1 MSSPFV
7 HLHVHTSYSAL
18 ASTVHIEDL
27 FKKAKEY
34 GMSAVAMTDHGNLAG
49 VIDFMGEAKKAGIK
63 PIYGCDIYLK
73 LEGLPES
80 ERYPYSHLVLLA
92 MNKDGFQNLV
102 QLVSQSYLERKGDR
116 PLIDRKW
123 LEEKNHG
130 LICLSGG
137 LKGEIG
143 YHLLHNNEERAEESF
158 LWLKK
163 IFGDRFYAELQENN
177 LAEQTRINEWI
188 LERCKKYGVKPVA
201 TSDVHYLEKE
211 DALSQE
217 IFVLTQLGRTL
228 SDANKRSLCT
238 EFWLKDPETMV
249 DQFAFCPEALANT
262 LEIADRCD
270 VSFKFTDDKGRPI
283 YYLPNFQIPAGETAK
298 TPEEFLAVESRRG
311 LEWRFKQPSFQVN
324 KQRPDWPEL
333 EKRYRERL
341 EDEIGMIQKTGF
353 SGYFLIVS
361 DFILWAKGQKIPV
374 GPGRGSGAGS
384 IVAWALQIIDIDP
397 LPYNLLFERFINPE
411 RISMPD
417 FDVDFCMDRRGEV
430 IEYVRQKYGKDQVS
444 QIITFG
450 RLQTKAC
457 IRDVGRVLGMPYG
470 EVDQIAKLVPEQL
483 GISLSEALE
492 KEPKFAEMR
501 ANNPTV
507 DTLFHHALKLEGLTR
522 SFGKHA
528 GGVIITD
535 KPLTNYAPL
544 MMDEDGAVVVQ
555 YDKDAAEKVGLVKFD
570 FLGLK
575 TLTHIQRA
583 VDLVNEKRVKAGLPP
598 DFRIEDTGVDDAA
611 AYALIAKGDTNGVFQ
626 VESSGMAELCKKLG
640 PSNLEELTWINALYR
655 PGPLESGMVDDF
667 IERKHGRIEIEY
679 PVPQLEEVLKESL
692 GVIVYQEQVMR
703 AARVLAGYSLGEADL
718 LRRAM
723 GKKKPEEMA
732 KMKAGFVERAAKNKI
747 DPLKATEI
755 FDLIEK
761 FAGYGFNKSHATA
774 YAYVSYQT
782 AYLKAHHPAQ
792 FYAALLTTEM
802 SDTDRLAKYISDAKD
817 HNIDVLGP
825 DINESERLFNVVTDA
840 EGKERIRFGMEAI
853 KGCGEAVVNAIVEDR
868 VANGPFRSYPE
879 FCKRMA
885 AKKVNKKTLDVL
897 IRAGAFD
904 SLYPRQTKITR
915 QSLFKA
921 MENISAWAAKEYE
934 SSSIGQ
940 GGLFDAVF
948 SASGSGPMLRSAEPE
963 IPLLP
968 EWSHMEKLEAER
980 ELLGF
985 YVSGHPL
992 DPYRSLLKQVTTTS
1006 VEKIFEQAREG
1017 KLPKKED
1024 QPMDWK
1030 ARKAAQANEPQ
1041 LGGILVATKEITT
1054 KKGDKM
1060 AFLTLEDYGGKIEVI
1075 CFPKSY
1081 EKCKDSIR
1089 VGNVVV
1095 VRGQIEGT
1103 EGGAKILA
1111 SHIESLETASQEKIK
1126 NVKTVVFRLDPEV
1139 TSRDQLES
1147 LKQLCTKNSGACR
1160 GVIEYASLDGVR
1172 ARFQFPDDL
1181 TFSADYGFIQQVKEI
1196 FGRDVLGFQ

>member
-1 MSSPFV
+1 MSAKFV

-18 ASTVHIEDL
+18 ESTVHVEEL

-34 GMSAVAMTDHGNLAG
+34 GMPAVAMTDHGNLCG
-49 VIDFMGEAKKAGIK
+49 VIDFMDEAKKADVK
-63 PIYGCDIYLK
+63 PIYGCDLYLK
-73 LEGLPES
+73 LENPPEQM
-80 ERYPYSHLVLLA
+80 RFPYSRLVLLA
-92 MNKDGFQNLV
+92 MDREGFHNLV
-102 QLVSQSYLERKGDR
+102 QLVSRSYIEGRAQR
-116 PLIDRKW
+116 PLVQKSW
-123 LEEKNHG
+123 VEEHNKG

-143 YHLLHNNEERAEESF
+143 FHLLNNREDLAEAEF
-158 LWLKK
+158 GWLVKT
-163 IFGDRFYAELQENN
+163 FGDRFYAELQENN
-177 LAEQTRINEWI
+177 LAEQARVNEWM
-188 LERCKKYGVKPVA
+188 LERCRKLGVKPVA
-201 TSDVHYLEKE
+201 TADVHYLEKE
-211 DALSQE
+211 DAMSHE
-217 IFVLTQLGRTL
+217 IFVLTQLGRTV
-228 SDANKRSLCT
+228 SDENKRSLCT
-238 EFWLKDPETMV
+238 EFWLKDPATMEE
-249 DQFAFCPEALANT
+249 QFAYCPEALTNT
-262 LEIADRCD
+262 LEVAERCN
-270 VSFKFTDDKGRPI
+270 VSFKFTDEKGRPI
-283 YYLPNFQIPAGETAK
+283 YYLPNFQIPDGEAAG
-298 TPEEFLAVESRRG
+298 TPEEFLAIESERG
-311 LEWRFKQPSFQVN
+311 LKWRFAQPSFRKTVE
-324 KQRPDWPEL
+324 RSDWPEL
-333 EKRYRERL
+333 EKRYWGRL
-341 EDEIGMIQKTGF
+341 RDEIGMIQKTGF

-361 DFILWAKGQKIPV
+361 DFIRWAKGQGIPV

-384 IVAWALQIIDIDP
+384 TVAWALQIIDIDP

-483 GISLSEALE
+483 GITLAEALE
-492 KEPKFAEMR
+492 KEPKFDEMR
-501 ANNPTV
+501 AANPTV
-507 DTLFHHALKLEGLTR
+507 DKLFRHAFKLEGLTR

-544 MMDEDGAVVVQ
+544 MTDEDGAVVIQ

-575 TLTHIQRA
+575 TLTHIQTA
-583 VDLVNEKRVKAGLPP
+583 VDLVNEKRKRQGLGSN
-598 DFRIEDTGVDDAA
+598 FRIEDVGVEDEA
-611 AYALIAKGDTNGVFQ
+611 AYALIARGDNNGVFQ
-626 VESSGMAELCKKLG
+626 VESSGMADLCKKLG
-640 PSNLEELTWINALYR
+640 PANLEELTWINALYR

-667 IERKHGRIEIEY
+667 IDRKHGRVEIRY

-692 GVIVYQEQVMR
+692 GVIIYQEQVMR

-732 KMKAGFVERAAKNKI
+732 KMKAGFVERSGKNG
-747 DPLKATEI
+747 LSEAKATEI

-774 YAYVSYQT
+774 YAYVSFQT
-782 AYLKAHHPAQ
+782 AYLKAHYPAQ

-802 SDTDRLAKYISDAKD
+802 SDTDRLSKYIGDAKD
-817 HNIDVLGP
+817 HGLDVLGP
-825 DINESERLFNVVTDA
+825 DINQSDRLFNVVADSS
-840 EGKERIRFGMEAI
+840 GKETIRFGLEAI
-853 KGCGEAVVNAIVEDR
+853 KGCGAAAVSAVVEERNAS
-868 VANGPFRSYPE
+868 GPFLS
-879 FCKRMA
+879 FGDFAKRMA
-885 AKKVNKKTLDVL
+885 QKKVNKKIMETL

-904 SLYPRQTKITR
+904 SLYPDRAKVNRHT
-915 QSLFKA
+915 LFKSV
-921 MENISAWAAKEYE
+921 ESVSAWAAKEAE
-934 SSSIGQ
+934 TAALGQ
-940 GGLFDAVF
+940 GGLFDTVF
-948 SASGSGPMLRSAEPE
+948 STAGAGPSLKSPEPE
-963 IPLLP
+963 MAFHP
-968 EWSHMEKLEAER
+968 EWSHMERLEAER

-992 DPYRSLLKQVTTTS
+992 DPYKSLLRQVTTTN
-1006 VEKIFEQAREG
+1006 VGKIYEMAREG
-1017 KLPKKED
+1017 KLPKKEE

-1041 LGGILVATKEITT
+1041 IGGILTAFREIMT
-1054 KKGDKM
+1054 KKGDRM
-1060 AFLTLEDYGGKIEVI
+1060 AFATLEDFGGKIEIVV
-1075 CFPKSY
+1075 FPKSY

-1095 VRGQIEGT
+1095 VKGQIEGN
-1103 EGGAKILA
+1103 EQGAKVLA
-1111 SHIESLETASQEKIK
+1111 SNIESLEAASQERIK
-1126 NVKTVVFRLDPEV
+1126 TVKTIVFRLDPYS
-1139 TSRDQLES
+1139 TSKGQLEE
-1147 LKQLCTKNSGACR
+1147 LKKLCLKSKGPCR
-1160 GVIEYASLDGVR
+1160 GVIEYVAQDGVR

-1181 TFSADYGFIQQVKEI
+1181 TFSADYGFIQEVKEI

>member
-1 MSSPFV
+1 MP
-7 HLHVHTSYSAL
+7 
-18 ASTVHIEDL
+18 
-27 FKKAKEY
+27 
-34 GMSAVAMTDHGNLAG
+34 AVAMTDHGNLCG
-49 VIDFMGEAKKAGIK
+49 VIEFMNEAKKAGLK
-63 PIYGCDIYLK
+63 PIYGCDLYLK
-73 LEGLPES
+73 MENAPEQM
-80 ERYPYSHLVLLA
+80 RFPYTRLVLLA
-92 MNKDGFQNLV
+92 MNKEGFQNLV
-102 QLVSQSYLERKGDR
+102 KLVSLSYTEGRAQR
-116 PLIDRKW
+116 PLVQKSWI
-123 LEEKNHG
+123 EAHQQG

-143 YHLLHNNEERAEESF
+143 HHLLNNREDRAEASF
-158 LWLKK
+158 EWLRTT
-163 IFGDRFYAELQENN
+163 FGDRFYAELQENN
-177 LAEQTRINEWI
+177 LAEQTRVNEWL
-188 LERCKKYGVKPVA
+188 LERCRATGVKPVA

-211 DALSQE
+211 DAMSHE
-217 IFVLTQLGRTL
+217 VFVLTQLGRTV
-228 SDANKRSLCT
+228 SDENKRSLCT
-238 EFWLKDPETMV
+238 EFWFKDPATMEE
-249 DQFAFCPEALANT
+249 QFAFCPEALTNT
-262 LEIADRCD
+262 LEVAERCD
-270 VSFKFTDDKGRPI
+270 VTFKFTDEKGRPI
-283 YYLPNFQIPAGETAK
+283 YYLPNFQIPEGESAK
-298 TPEEFLAVESRRG
+298 TVEEFLAVESERG
-311 LEWRFKQPSFQVN
+311 LAWRFAQPSFR
-324 KQRPDWPEL
+324 KTKERTDWPEL
-333 EKRYRERL
+333 EKRYRDRL
-341 EDEIGMIQKTGF
+341 ADEIQMIQKTGF

-361 DFILWAKGQKIPV
+361 DFIRWAKAQGIPV

-430 IEYVRQKYGKDQVS
+430 IEYVRQKYGRDQVS

-450 RLQTKAC
+450 RLQAKQC

-483 GISLSEALE
+483 GITLSEALE
-492 KEPKFAEMR
+492 KEPKFAELR
-501 ANNPTV
+501 AANPTV
-507 DTLFHHALKLEGLTR
+507 EKLFTHALKLEGLTR

-535 KPLTNYAPL
+535 KPLTTYAPL
-544 MMDEDGAVVVQ
+544 MTDEDGGVVIQ

-575 TLTHIQRA
+575 TLTHIQTA
-583 VDLVNEKRVKAGLPP
+583 VNLVNEKRKREGLEPN
-598 DFRIEDTGVDDAA
+598 FRIEDVGVEDEA
-611 AYALIAKGDTNGVFQ
+611 AYALIARGDNNGVFQ
-626 VESSGMAELCKKLG
+626 VESSGMAELCKKLA
-640 PSNLEELTWINALYR
+640 PANLEELTWINALYR

-667 IERKHGRIEIEY
+667 IERKHGRIEIQY

-692 GVIVYQEQVMR
+692 GVIIYQEQVMR

-732 KMKAGFVERAAKNKI
+732 KMKAGFVERAKSNG
-747 DPLKATEI
+747 LTEEKAVEI

-774 YAYVSYQT
+774 YAYVSFQT
-782 AYLKAHHPAQ
+782 AYLKAHYPAQ

-802 SDTDRLAKYISDAKD
+802 SDTDKLAKYIADAKD
-817 HNIDVLGP
+817 HGVDVLGP
-825 DINESERLFNVVTDA
+825 DINQSDRLFNVVFGDD
-840 EGKERIRFGMEAI
+840 GKETIRFGLEAI
-853 KGCGEAVVNAIVEDR
+853 KGCGAAAVGAIVDER
-868 VANGPFRSYPE
+868 KANGPFVSFGD

-885 AKKVNKKTLDVL
+885 QKKVNKKVIETL

-904 SLYPRQTKITR
+904 SLYSDRNKVNRHT
-915 QSLFKA
+915 LFKSV
-921 MENISAWAAKEYE
+921 ETVVAWAVKEQE
-934 SSSIGQ
+934 IASLGQ

-948 SASGSGPMLRSAEPE
+948 SASGAGPSLKAPEPE
-963 IPLLP
+963 MAFQP
-968 EWSHMEKLEAER
+968 EWNHMERLEAER

-992 DPYRSLLKQVTTTS
+992 DPYRSLLRQVTTTN
-1006 VEKIFEQAREG
+1006 VGKIFEMAREG

-1041 LGGILVATKEITT
+1041 IGGIITAAKEITT
-1054 KKGDKM
+1054 KKGDRM
-1060 AFLTLEDYGGKIEVI
+1060 AFVTLEDFGGKIEIV
-1075 CFPKSY
+1075 CFPRAY

-1089 VGNVVV
+1089 AGNVVV
-1095 VRGQIEGT
+1095 VKGQIEGN
-1103 EGGAKILA
+1103 EQGAKVLA

-1126 NVKTVVFRLDPEV
+1126 AVKTVVFRLDPYS
-1139 TSRDQLES
+1139 TSRDQLEN
-1147 LKQLCTKNSGACR
+1147 LKKLCLKSKGPCK
-1160 GVIEYASLDGVR
+1160 GVIEYIAQDGVR

-1181 TFSADYGFIQQVKEI
+1181 TFSADYGFIQEVKEI